1 MMWKRFILYLALWAA
16 FFQPQLSAQQ
26 KPSTA
31 ADALSLFKEQKFAE
45 AARVYEQ
52 LLEQNDRNVANNYY
66 YGICLY
72 KLNHK
77 TDEALRRLKFSAT
90 RPVSQDVYYYLG
102 RLYQQAYEMELA
114 IDNLER
120 FQKSIKDDHPL
131 SKDVQTALEECQSGL
146 RLINKYFDIKVINKD
161 TIAKT
166 ELVSAYHLSKDA
178 GQLMTA
184 GDFFRT
190 GVDPHQVAF
199 RTERGNEVY
208 FPIQEMDESWNI
220 YKIVRL
226 LDSWS
231 EAEILQEPIN
241 TEWDEMF
248 PFLLTD
254 GVTLYFSS
262 KRPGGMGG
270 YDIYQSFYDPE
281 SRTFSP
287 PANLGP
293 PFNSPA
299 DDYLLTPDGFSQ
311 RAWFATNRGVAADS
325 VVVAEIIWDDSVIK
339 NNTESIHQLKTLA
352 TLPLSPE
359 AENLRKESANG
370 KNGNGKD
377 RQKSEIHFVLNDTLV
392 YTRFDQFQSDE
403 ALGVFRNGFKTEQKK
418 DSLNNLMAR
427 KRKAYAQSYNQ
438 TEIKQLIDEIVS
450 LEKQTYGL
458 DNEINS
464 YYIHARRLELEK
476 IRQLINDGTYLQKT
490 KAIPVPVKTSTL
502 RPDLARFNLKDFSYY
517 TDEDFIKR
525 TAELNQMYAQFFTV
539 DQTFRLQKADSLYLW
554 AKVLNL
560 ESARVLEQTRT
571 LPPTTVNPLNQLIKK
586 TDEEEESPE
595 LVALIH
601 QSREMKRLSLDL
613 YEEALNTKY
622 GIYYPVAVEFNS
634 TSNQTGSEYM
644 LNQASSNFRKAEE
657 EKAAMIL
664 YNAENLERLLA
675 LKKQSVDLLEE
686 SFNIQ
691 ALGNIPLKQPAN
703 DDRFSFAEA
712 AATPSYP
719 MIQKGEDALEP
730 VKTVAET
737 PPPAQVVAAAIKKA
751 EPEYKIQIGAFRN
764 TPDQTALGKIPAVT
778 SMEVPGNGLKK
789 YFSGSWKTYAEAQAM
804 VQSIREAGFP
814 GAFVVAFIQGEQIT
828 IEKAKELEN
837 AKN

>member
-1 MMWKRFILYLALWAA
+1 MWKRFILYLALCAN
-16 FFQPQLSAQQ
+16 FIQPELWAQQ
-26 KPSTA
+26 KPASA
-31 ADALSLFKEQKFAE
+31 AEALNLFKDVKYAE
-45 AARVYEQ
+45 AARMYEQ

-66 YGICLY
+66 YGICLF
-72 KLNHK
+72 KLNYK
-77 TDEALRRLKFSAT
+77 TDEALRRLKFAST
-90 RPVSQDVYYYLG
+90 RPVSTDVYFYLG

-120 FQKSIKDDHPL
+120 FQKVAKDDHPL
-131 SKDVQTALEECQSGL
+131 AQDTRTALEECQSGL

-161 TIAKT
+161 TIPLR
-166 ELVSAYHLSKDA
+166 ELVNAYHLSKDA
-178 GQLMTA
+178 GQLMVA

-190 GVDPHQVAF
+190 GVDADQVAF
-199 RTERGNEVY
+199 RTERENEVF
-208 FPIQEMDESWNI
+208 FPIQETDETWNI

-231 EAEILQEPIN
+231 EAEILDEPVN
-241 TEWDEMF
+241 SEWDEMY

-270 YDIYQSFYDPE
+270 YDIYQSFFDPE
-281 SRTFSP
+281 TRTYSP
-287 PANLGP
+287 PANMGP

-299 DDYLLTPDGFSQ
+299 DDYLLAPDGFSQ
-311 RAWFATNRGVAADS
+311 RAWFATNRGLTGDS
-325 VVVAEIIWDDSVIK
+325 VIVAEIVWDNTVIK

-359 AENLRKESANG
+359 AENLRAHSSNG
-370 KNGNGKD
+370 KNGNGKSD
-377 RQKSEIHFVLNDTLV
+377 KKSEIHFGVNDTLV
-392 YTRFDQFQSDE
+392 YTRFDQFQSSE
-403 ALGVFRNGFKTEQKK
+403 ALKIFKEGYKTEQKK

-438 TEIKQLIDEIVS
+438 NEIKQLIDEIVI

-458 DNEINS
+458 DQEINS

-476 IRQLINDGTYLQKT
+476 IRQLINNGTYLQKT
-490 KAIPVPVKTSTL
+490 PATPVPVKTTQ
-502 RPDLARFNLKDFSYY
+502 RPELARFNLKDFSYY
-517 TDEDFIKR
+517 TDDDFIKK
-525 TAELNQMYAQFFTV
+525 TEALNQMYLQFFTA
-539 DQTFRLQKADSLYLW
+539 DQIYRLQKADSLYLW

-571 LPPTTVNPLNQLIKK
+571 LPPVTVNPLTKLIKNPE
-586 TDEEEESPE
+586 EEEESPE
-595 LVALIH
+595 LVLLIH
-601 QSREMKRLSLDL
+601 QSREMKHLSLDL

-664 YNAENLERLLA
+664 YNSENLERLLA
-675 LKKQSVDLLEE
+675 LKKQSVDILEE

-691 ALGNIPLKQPAN
+691 ALGNAPQKQPN
-703 DDRFSFAEA
+703 TDDRIPFAEA

-719 MIQKGEDALEP
+719 LIQKGEPAIESTQI
-730 VKTVAET
+730 VTET
-737 PPPAQVVAAAIKKA
+737 PPPAQEVEATIKKVQ
-751 EPEYKIQIGAFRN
+751 PEYRIQIGAFRN
-764 TPDQTALGKIPAVT
+764 TPDQSALDKIPAVT
-778 SMEVPGNGLKK
+778 SIEVPGNGLKK
-789 YFSGSWKTYAEAQAM
+789 YFSGSWKTYTEAQAM
-804 VQSIREAGFP
+804 VQSIRDAGFP

-828 IEKAKELEN
+828 LEKAKELEDV
-837 AKN
+837 KN